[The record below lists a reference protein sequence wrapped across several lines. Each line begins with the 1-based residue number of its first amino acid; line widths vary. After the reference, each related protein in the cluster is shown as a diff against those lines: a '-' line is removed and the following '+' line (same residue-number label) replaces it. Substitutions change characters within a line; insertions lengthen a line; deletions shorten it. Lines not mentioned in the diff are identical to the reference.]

1 MIVGD
6 LVKKS
11 FSHNNTVYG
20 IVVKTEDFT
29 TPKTT
34 LQEESQTNLI
44 WLGQMGRR
52 ICVFWQDGSVDHW
65 PEASLILVS
74 HISRIC

>member
-29 TPKTT
+29 APKAT
-34 LQEESQTNLI
+34 LQEETQTNLI

-65 PEASLILVS
+65 PEASLTLVS
-74 HISRIC
+74 HVSRVC